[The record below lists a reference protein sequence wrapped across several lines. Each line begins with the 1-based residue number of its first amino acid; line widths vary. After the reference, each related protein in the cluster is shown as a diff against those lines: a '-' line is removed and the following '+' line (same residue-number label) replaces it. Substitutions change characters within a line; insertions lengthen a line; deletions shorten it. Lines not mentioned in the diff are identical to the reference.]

1 MLGASMELNHD
12 ASNRV
17 SADLRH
23 IARAVDLCSKRFI
36 WKYGGTLMESN
47 LDTSDQV
54 LVALRRIIRA
64 VDLHSRKLA
73 KRYGLTGPQI
83 VLLKGLAHL
92 GEVPV
97 GKLAKEVSLSH
108 ATVTDILARLEKRG
122 LVLKTRDNAD
132 RRRVLAKLTDSGLEL
147 LKNAP
152 SLLQERFI
160 EEFGEL
166 QDWEQTL
173 ILSSLQRIAVMM
185 EAEKIDAAPVLVS
198 GPLLATVKETTDAMT
213 TELPQPDK
221 KEQR

>member
-1 MLGASMELNHD
+1 
-12 ASNRV
+12 
-17 SADLRH
+17 
-23 IARAVDLCSKRFI
+23 
-36 WKYGGTLMESN
+36 MESN
-47 LDTSDQV
+47 LDASDQV

-132 RRRVLAKLTDSGLEL
+132 GRRVLAKLTDSSLEL

-152 SLLQERFI
+152 SLLQERFV

-173 ILSSLQRIAVMM
+173 ILSSLQRIAIMM
-185 EAEKIDAAPVLVS
+185 EAEKIEAAPILASGALTAPAGQSAEATAVS
-198 GPLLATVKETTDAMT
+198 G
-213 TELPQPDK
+213 QPSEGVQEPK
-221 KEQR
+221 A